1 VQTEKFSP
9 RSAADTIEDTAS
21 AIENMLMDM
30 PSTTR
35 SFVGIVCG
43 FSTSILMAIWSRRH
57 KFQSQRD
64 EITSNDFV
72 FDEKRHEIALLRRND
87 GVVLAQ

>member
-1 VQTEKFSP
+1 
-9 RSAADTIEDTAS
+9 
-21 AIENMLMDM
+21 
-30 PSTTR
+30 
-35 SFVGIVCG
+35 
-43 FSTSILMAIWSRRH
+43 MAIWSRRH